1 MDAIERDI
9 SLRSRIVAETPLVR
23 RLLIALAVLHVAIV
37 IGLPFGS
44 VFWQAFGD
52 GLDVFR
58 KMISSKDAQSAI
70 WLTISLAVLA
80 LPLNA
85 VFGTLLAWGL
95 THVRLPGRKFVVT
108 LLELPFSV
116 SPVVAGML
124 FILLFGLNGYLG
136 VFLRSHGI
144 KVIFAYPALLLAT
157 LFVTMPFVARELI
170 PLMSD
175 GTASSEEE
183 AARLLG
189 ASWWRIFWRITFPDI
204 KWGLLYGMILSTARA
219 LGEFGAVAVVSGS
232 IRGRTN
238 TLPLHIEALFQDGDL
253 PAASAAA
260 SLLALVGVVSLIC
273 RIATARLKKLQEK
286 RLESSCQ

>member
-1 MDAIERDI
+1 V
-9 SLRSRIVAETPLVR
+9 VAESQWVR
-23 RLLIALAVLHVAIV
+23 RTRIGLAVLHVLVV
-37 IGLPFGS
+37 IGLPFAS
-44 VFWQAFGD
+44 VLWQAFGD
-52 GLDVFR
+52 GLEVFR
-58 KMISSKDAQSAI
+58 KMIASSDAQSAI
-70 WLTISLAVLA
+70 GLTISLAVIA

-85 VFGTLLAWGL
+85 VFGVLLAWGV
-95 THVRLPGRKFVVT
+95 THVRLPGRKLVVT

-116 SPVVAGML
+116 SPVVVGML

-144 KVIFAYPALLLAT
+144 KVIFAYPALLLVT

-175 GTASSEEE
+175 GTANGEEE

-189 ASWWRIFWRITFPDI
+189 ASWWRIFWKITLPDI

-219 LGEFGAVAVVSGS
+219 LGEFGAVAVVSGC

-253 PAASAAA
+253 AAASAAA
-260 SLLALVGVVSLIC
+260 SLLALVGVVSLVC
-273 RIATARLKKLQEK
+273 RIATARLRKLQER
-286 RLESSCQ
+286 RLEVSCQ